1 MGGYGNF
8 SFIVFISVIIT
19 DELIWVQPIDI
30 YFILCHYVVSL
41 YTRVCVMQVL
51 TAVIQAICL
60 LLGYSDKHDAFIKD
74 CLTRH
79 NQTECQ
85 QLWSQQ

>member
-1 MGGYGNF
+1 
-8 SFIVFISVIIT
+8 
-19 DELIWVQPIDI
+19 
-30 YFILCHYVVSL
+30 
-41 YTRVCVMQVL
+41 MQVV

-60 LLGYSDKHDAFIKD
+60 LLGYSDKHDAFMKD